1 MKKCDSHKTFDVF
14 VHYAV
19 HGWIYQCTVFLIGTL
34 LRIAAVA
41 PKVGCVNA
49 VIVVTLPLHAQTKY
63 NSQKRS
69 RLERKFE
76 PEIQDTVK

>member
-41 PKVGCVNA
+41 QKLDV
-49 VIVVTLPLHAQTKY
+49 LMPLLLLHYPCMHKPNITHKSDRDLKG
-63 NSQKRS
+63 NLNQKFRT
-69 RLERKFE
+69 
-76 PEIQDTVK
+76 Q